1 VPVQTYLPTEILD
14 YLETHAPPED
24 VAFGISQR
32 ELAKALGYHPCS
44 MSRPLHQLA
53 SDGMVRLHRGV
64 VRGGI
69 RKQLVYKLTDLGRDR
84 LRRETRQVP
93 LLTAAIPPPPNPFLG
108 RREELRQLEE
118 FTREGGGIVFVEG
131 SPGMGKTALVSR
143 FLRRVRRDRV
153 PFWFPV
159 RAGTSPRNFILALAH
174 ALSSVGAQQ
183 LAYYSQLPKA
193 PIGREV
199 ADLVGRALGDRR
211 LVGVIDD
218 LQFAA
223 GDMRKFL
230 GEFIVGL
237 SRDSEHLFIVL
248 NQESA
253 YFEPIELAHQR
264 IVLGGLDR
272 AAAHELTDRKG
283 GLEDRFEAVYQASL
297 GSPLLLQL
305 AISNPGVEASVSTLP
320 AAVVDKLS
328 RSEVSVLLPVA
339 LANEPLPAS
348 FVEEAGVIPHQ
359 RIQELIRTGVLQ
371 KTLEGR
377 LELLQVV
384 KTALASRVSPREE
397 REAHVTLAGFYGRSH
412 RAESVRERF
421 IHLVSGESWK
431 SASQILSHQERT
443 LLSLGYSEVLRTALR
458 HLILAMTKGTPRVK
472 ALKVE
477 AALLRAHSDF
487 SDAILSLRRAIDES
501 ENDPKV
507 AAECL
512 HLIVELYVRLR
523 QLEDAE
529 RTLAAARKIGAL
541 TRRLQ
546 VFLLLSEARISEAR
560 GELGHAHEVYQSAFE
575 LSKKFR
581 ISDLSLEC
589 VAAWSRIVILA
600 SGPEAALRMVEE
612 ALPEARQSGRLD
624 IVFNLLVGRGRSYS
638 QMGKYEMA
646 DQEFRQI
653 RTEAEALGYLSQLAY
668 ILTGLAAIAGERSAW
683 ADVQLYAKQACSLA
697 ERLGDDLVLGHTL
710 ANLCSSRVRQAVMEN
725 KPDLLDE
732 AESSGIRS
740 VEVLSRIPPTDSL
753 AFAHGYLVEVYTR
766 KNESEK
772 ARLHLRE
779 AERLADQLGLDWLKE
794 LFAKEFGNQASTQA
808 TTSTAA

>member
-1 VPVQTYLPTEILD
+1 MPVQTYLPTEILD

-24 VAFGISQR
+24 AAFGISQR

-64 VRGGI
+64 VRGGV
-69 RKQLVYKLTDLGRDR
+69 RKQLVYKLTDQGRER

-93 LLTAAIPPPPNPFLG
+93 LLTGAIPPPPNPFLG

-118 FTREGGGIVFVEG
+118 FIREGGGMICVEG

-143 FLRRVRRDRV
+143 FLRKVRRDRV
-153 PFWFPV
+153 PFWFSV
-159 RAGTSPRNFILALAH
+159 RAGASPRNFILALAH

-193 PIGREV
+193 PLGREV
-199 ADLVGRALGDRR
+199 ADLVGRALGERR
-211 LVGVIDD
+211 LVAVIDD
-218 LQFAA
+218 LQFATL
-223 GDMRKFL
+223 DMRKFL

-237 SRDSEHLFIVL
+237 NRDLEHLFLVL
-248 NQESA
+248 SQESTF
-253 YFEPIELAHQR
+253 FEPLEPDPHR

-283 GLEDRFEAVYQASL
+283 GLADRFEAVYQASL

-305 AISNPGVEASVSTLP
+305 AVSNPGVEASASTLP
-320 AAVVDKLS
+320 AAVVEKLS
-328 RSEVSVLLPVA
+328 ITEVSVLLPVA
-339 LANEPLPAS
+339 LANEPLPSS
-348 FVEEAGVIPHQ
+348 FVEEGGVIPHQ

-371 KTLEGR
+371 RTLEGR

-384 KTALASRVSPREE
+384 KSALATRVSPREE
-397 REAHVTLAGFYGRSH
+397 REAHVALAGFYGRSH
-412 RAESVRERF
+412 RAEAVRERF

-431 SASQILSHQERT
+431 SASQILARQERT
-443 LLSLGYSEVLRTALR
+443 LLLLGYSEVLRTAIR
-458 HLILAMTKGTPRVK
+458 HLILAMPKGGPRVR
-472 ALKVE
+472 ALRVE
-477 AALLRAHSDF
+477 AILLRAHSDY
-487 SDAILSLRRAIDES
+487 SEAILSLRRAIDES

-523 QLEDAE
+523 QLEDAD
-529 RTLAAARKIGAL
+529 RTLDMARKIGPL

-546 VFLLLSEARISEAR
+546 VFLLLSAARISEAR
-560 GELGHAHEVYQSAFE
+560 GELGRAHENFQASFE

-589 VAAWSRIVILA
+589 VAAWSRIVTFA
-600 SGPEAALRMVEE
+600 SGPEAALKMVEE
-612 ALPEARQSGRLD
+612 ALPEARQSGRMD
-624 IVFNLLVGRGRSYS
+624 IVFNLLVGRGRAYS
-638 QMGKYEMA
+638 QMGRYELA

-653 RTEAEALGYLSQLAY
+653 RSEAEALGYLSQLAY
-668 ILTGLAAIAGERSAW
+668 ILTGLAAIAGERSDW
-683 ADVQLYAKQACSLA
+683 SDVQLYAKQACSLA

-710 ANLCSSRVRQAVMEN
+710 ATMCSSRVRQAEMEN
-725 KPDLLDE
+725 RQDLLEE

-740 VEVLSRIPPTDSL
+740 IEVLSRIPPTDSL
-753 AFAHGYLVEVYTR
+753 ALAHGYLVEVYSR
-766 KNESEK
+766 KKQPERAAQHRK
-772 ARLHLRE
+772 E
-779 AERLADQLGLDWLKE
+779 AERLVDQLGLDWLKE
-794 LFAKEFGNQASTQA
+794 IFAREFGNPA
-808 TTSTAA
+808 TAPAI

>member
-24 VAFGISQR
+24 AAFGISQR

-53 SDGMVRLHRGV
+53 RDGMVRLHRGV
-64 VRGGI
+64 VRGGV
-69 RKQLVYKLTDLGRDR
+69 RKQLVYKLTDQGRER

-93 LLTAAIPPPPNPFLG
+93 MLSSAIPPPPHPFLG
-108 RREELRQLEE
+108 RREELRQMEE
-118 FTREGGGIVFVEG
+118 FTREGGGMVFVEG

-143 FLRRVRRDRV
+143 FLRRVKRDRV

-159 RAGTSPRNFILALAH
+159 RAGSSPRNFILAVAH
-174 ALSSVGAQQ
+174 ALSSIGAQQ

-193 PIGREV
+193 PLGREV
-199 ADLVGRALGDRR
+199 ADLVGRALGERR
-211 LVGVIDD
+211 LVAVIDD
-218 LQFAA
+218 LQFATA
-223 GDMRKFL
+223 DMRKFL
-230 GEFIVGL
+230 GEFIFGL
-237 SRDSEHLFIVL
+237 NRNRDHLFFVL
-248 NQESA
+248 SQDA
-253 YFEPIELAHQR
+253 TFFDPLELERER

-272 AAAHELTDRKG
+272 TAAHELTDRKG
-283 GLEDRFEAVYQASL
+283 GLADRFEAVYQASL

-328 RSEVSVLLPVA
+328 GAEVTLLLPVA
-339 LANEPLPAS
+339 LANEPLPSS

-359 RIQELIRTGVLQ
+359 RVQELIRTGVLQ
-371 KTLEGR
+371 RTLEGR

-384 KTALASRVSPREE
+384 KSALISRVSPREE

-431 SASQILSHQERT
+431 ASSQILIHQERT
-443 LLSLGYSEVLRTALR
+443 LLSLGYSEVLRIALR
-458 HLILAMTKGTPRVK
+458 HLILAMQKGSPRVR
-472 ALKVE
+472 ALRVE
-477 AALLRAHSDF
+477 AALLRAHSDY
-487 SDAILSLRRAIDES
+487 SDAILSLRHAIDES
-501 ENDPKV
+501 ENDPKI

-523 QLEDAE
+523 QIEDAD
-529 RTLAAARKIGAL
+529 RTLDSARKIGAV

-546 VFLLLSEARISEAR
+546 VFLMLSEARISEAR
-560 GELGHAHEVYQSAFE
+560 GELAHAHQIYQSAFE

-581 ISDLSLEC
+581 IADLSLEC
-589 VAAWSRIVILA
+589 VAAWSRIVTLA
-600 SGPEAALRMVEE
+600 SGPEVALKMIEE

-638 QMGKYEMA
+638 QMGRYEMA
-646 DQEFRQI
+646 DREFRQI
-653 RTEAEALGYLSQLAY
+653 RSEAEALGYLSQLAY
-668 ILTGLAAIAGERSAW
+668 ILTGLTAIAVERSDW
-683 ADVQLYAKQACSLA
+683 AEAQLYAKQACTLA

-710 ANLCSSRVRQAVMEN
+710 ASLCSSGVRQAEMEN
-725 KPDLLDE
+725 RQDLLAE
-732 AESSGIRS
+732 AESNGERS
-740 VEVLSRIPPTDSL
+740 IEVLSRIPPTDSL
-753 AFAHGYLVEVYTR
+753 ALAHAYLVEVFTR
-766 KNESEK
+766 KNQVDK
-772 ARLHLRE
+772 ATFHRQE
-779 AERLADQLGLDWLKE
+779 AERLANQLGLEWLKE
-794 LFAKEFGNQASTQA
+794 IFAREFGNPSSASA
-808 TTSTAA
+808 IS